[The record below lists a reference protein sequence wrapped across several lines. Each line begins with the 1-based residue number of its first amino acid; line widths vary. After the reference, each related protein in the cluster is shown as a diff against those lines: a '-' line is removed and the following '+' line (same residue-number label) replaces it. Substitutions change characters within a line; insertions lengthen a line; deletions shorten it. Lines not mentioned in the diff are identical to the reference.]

1 MCSTHNTRVKSLRA
15 LQELIFPVRC
25 LGCSALG
32 LSICS
37 ECRRSWHPH
46 IFRRISRSK
55 PHFPIYSSVQYS
67 PIAGKVLLAAKES
80 SLVQGDELILH
91 ALKRSLF
98 HCVQEQGVGMLIP
111 IPSRKS
117 VARLRGRQFVLDLSL
132 QLTEASAL
140 PTFEILTHTRKVKD
154 QSTLDS
160 RARIENLT
168 GSMKALRYLS
178 GKAILIDDLVTTG
191 VTLDEAARALREK
204 GIEVAAAV
212 TACVAEPL
220 G

>member
-1 MCSTHNTRVKSLRA
+1 MRA

-37 ECRRSWHPH
+37 QCRLSWHPH
-46 IFRRISRSK
+46 IFRSTSRLA
-55 PHFPIYSSVQYS
+55 PHFPIYSAVSYS
-67 PIAGKVLLAAKES
+67 PIAGKVLLASKENG
-80 SLVQGDELILH
+80 LIQADELILY
-91 ALKRSLF
+91 ALKKALSQ
-98 HCVQEQGVGMLIP
+98 CVKDQGIGMLIP
-111 IPSRKS
+111 IPSRPS
-117 VARLRGRQFVLDLSL
+117 AARLRGRQFVAELSKKL
-132 QLTEASAL
+132 AVETQL
-140 PTFEILTHTRKVKD
+140 PTFEILVHTRKVRD
-154 QSTLDS
+154 QSSLDA
-160 RARIENLT
+160 RARIKNLT
-168 GSMKALRYLS
+168 GAMSALRYLS

-191 VTLDEAARALREK
+191 ATLHEAARALREK

>member
-1 MCSTHNTRVKSLRA
+1 MRA

-37 ECRRSWHPH
+37 QCRRNWHPH
-46 IFRRISRSK
+46 IFRSTSRIA
-55 PHFPIYSSVQYS
+55 PHFPIYSAVSYS
-67 PIAGKVLLAAKES
+67 PIAGKVLLAAKENG
-80 SLVQGDELILH
+80 LIQADQLILH
-91 ALKRSLF
+91 ALKRALF
-98 HCVQEQGVGMLIP
+98 HCVQDQGIGILIP
-111 IPSRKS
+111 IPSRPS
-117 VARLRGRQFVLDLSL
+117 IARLRGRQFVAELSKE
-132 QLTEASAL
+132 LTVETRL
-140 PTFEILTHTRKVKD
+140 PTYEILTHTRKVRD
-154 QSTLDS
+154 QSSLDAK
-160 RARIENLT
+160 ARIKNLT
-168 GSMKALRYLS
+168 GAMRAQKYLS

-191 VTLDEAARALREK
+191 ATLHEAARALREK

>member
-1 MCSTHNTRVKSLRA
+1 VKSLRA
-15 LQELIFPVRC
+15 LQELIFPIRC

-37 ECRRSWHPH
+37 QCRRSWHPH
-46 IFRRISRSK
+46 IFRQHSRTT
-55 PHFPIYSSVQYS
+55 PHFPIYSAVQYS
-67 PIAGKVLLAAKES
+67 PIAGKVLLAAKENG
-80 SLVQGDELILH
+80 LVQADELILH

-98 HCVQEQGVGMLIP
+98 HCVQEQGIGMLVP
-111 IPSRKS
+111 IPSRPS
-117 VARLRGRQFVLDLSL
+117 IARLRGRQFVLELSQ
-132 QLTEASAL
+132 QLSIASQL
-140 PTFEILTHTRKVKD
+140 PTFENLAHIRKVRD
-154 QSTLDS
+154 QSTLDAKA
-160 RARIENLT
+160 RAENLRGAMT
-168 GSMKALRYLS
+168 ALRYLS

-191 VTLDEAARALREK
+191 STLDEAARALREK

>member
-1 MCSTHNTRVKSLRA
+1 
-15 LQELIFPVRC
+15 
-25 LGCSALG
+25 
-32 LSICS
+32 
-37 ECRRSWHPH
+37 
-46 IFRRISRSK
+46 
-55 PHFPIYSSVQYS
+55 VQYS
-67 PIAGKVLLAAKES
+67 PIASKVLLAAKEN

-98 HCVQEQGVGMLIP
+98 HCVQEQGRGMLIP
-111 IPSRKS
+111 IPSRNS
-117 VARLRGRQFVLDLSL
+117 VARLRGRQFVLDLSR

-168 GSMKALRYLS
+168 GSMKALRFLS

>member
-1 MCSTHNTRVKSLRA
+1 MKSLRA

-37 ECRRSWHPH
+37 DCRRSWHPH
-46 IFRRISRSK
+46 IFRRISKSA
-55 PHFPIYSSVQYS
+55 PHFPIYSAVQYS
-67 PIAGKVLLAAKES
+67 PIAGKVLLAAKEER
-80 SLVQGDELILH
+80 LLLADELILD

-98 HCVQEQGVGMLIP
+98 HCVQEQGIGLLIP
-111 IPSRKS
+111 VPSRPAI
-117 VARLRGRQFVLDLSL
+117 ARSRGRQFVLDLSQ
-132 QLTEASAL
+132 QLSLASHL
-140 PTFEILTHTRKVKD
+140 PTFDNLAHIRKVRD
-154 QSTLDS
+154 QSTLDA
-160 RARIENLT
+160 RARSQNLA
-168 GSMKALRYLS
+168 GAMKALRYLS

-191 VTLDEAARALREK
+191 STLDEAARALREI
-204 GIEVAAAV
+204 GIDVAAAV

>member
-1 MCSTHNTRVKSLRA
+1 MKSLHA

-32 LSICS
+32 LPICS

-46 IFRRISRSK
+46 IFRRNSRSK

-67 PIAGKVLLAAKES
+67 PIAGKVLLAAKEN
-80 SLVQGDELILH
+80 SLIQADELILH

-98 HCVQEQGVGMLIP
+98 HCVKDQGTGMLIP
-111 IPSRKS
+111 IPSRSS
-117 VARLRGRQFVLDLSL
+117 VARLRGRQFVLDLSR

-140 PTFEILTHTRKVKD
+140 PTFEILSHTRKVRD
-154 QSTLDS
+154 QSALDS
-160 RARIENLT
+160 RARIQNLA

>member
-1 MCSTHNTRVKSLRA
+1 MKSLHA

-37 ECRRSWHPH
+37 QCRRSWHPH
-46 IFRRISRSK
+46 IFRSYSRGL
-55 PHFPIYSSVQYS
+55 PHFPIYSAVQYS
-67 PIAGKVLLAAKES
+67 PIAGKILLAAKEN
-80 SLVQGDELILH
+80 SLLQADELILH

-98 HCVQEQGVGMLIP
+98 HSVQEQGRGMLIP
-111 IPSRKS
+111 IPSRPS
-117 VARLRGRQFVLDLSL
+117 IARLRGRQFVLELSQ
-132 QLTEASAL
+132 QLSTASHL
-140 PTFEILTHTRKVKD
+140 PTFENLAHIRKVRD
-154 QSTLDS
+154 QSTLDAKA
-160 RARIENLT
+160 RAENLRGAMT
-168 GSMKALRYLS
+168 ALRYLS

-191 VTLDEAARALREK
+191 STLEEAARALREK